1 MDAGAIAY
9 IASVWVLPVLLAVT
23 MHEAAHGLVADRLG
37 DDTARRAGRVTLNPI
52 KHIHPIGTIL
62 LPGLLLALGA
72 PFLFGFAK
80 PVPVVISRLRRPR
93 RDGILVAL
101 AGPAAN
107 IVLACLGMLLV
118 NLVLGPSDSLG
129 LWLYDNAVNLILI
142 NLWLAA
148 FNLLPVPPLDGG
160 RVLLGL
166 LPAPF
171 AALVASRE
179 RHIAL
184 LLLAS
189 IFLIPLLLGRLGIN
203 FNPIHWILGPVVR
216 GFLTVIETLFLFVG
230 AAA

>member
-1 MDAGAIAY
+1 MDANAIAY
-9 IASVWVLPVLLAVT
+9 LASVWVLPVLLAVT
-23 MHEAAHGLVADRLG
+23 LHEVAHGLVADRLG

-52 KHIHPIGTIL
+52 KHIDLVGTIL

-80 PVPVVISRLRRPR
+80 PVPVNFSRLRRPR

-107 IVLACLGMLLV
+107 IVLACLGMLLL
-118 NLVLGPSDSLG
+118 NLVRGPSDSLG

-142 NLWLAA
+142 NVWLAA

-179 RHIAL
+179 RQIAL
-184 LLLAS
+184 LLLA
-189 IFLIPLLLGRLGIN
+189 LILLLPLLLSRLGIN

-216 GFLTVIETLFLFVG
+216 GFLTVSETLFLFVG